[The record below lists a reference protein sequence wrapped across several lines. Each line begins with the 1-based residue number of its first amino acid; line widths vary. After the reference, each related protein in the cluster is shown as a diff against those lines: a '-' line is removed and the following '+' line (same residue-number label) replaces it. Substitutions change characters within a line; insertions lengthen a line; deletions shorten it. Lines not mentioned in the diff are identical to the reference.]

1 MIYWLLLLDIFL
13 TVSAQLSLR
22 VGAERMGSSGFSF
35 RILTEP
41 LKNTFLFTGLLLYAV
56 SFFLYVFIL
65 SRLQL
70 HVVYPIAV
78 GATLILITLASYLFL
93 KESVT
98 VLQVVGVCAILLG
111 IFLLLLPK

>member
-1 MIYWLLLLDIFL
+1 MIYWLLLLYIFL
-13 TVSAQLSLR
+13 TVSAQLVLR
-22 VGAERMGSSGFSF
+22 TGAHRLSSGVSLS
-35 RILTEP
+35 IVLEP

-111 IFLLLLPK
+111 IFLLLLQK